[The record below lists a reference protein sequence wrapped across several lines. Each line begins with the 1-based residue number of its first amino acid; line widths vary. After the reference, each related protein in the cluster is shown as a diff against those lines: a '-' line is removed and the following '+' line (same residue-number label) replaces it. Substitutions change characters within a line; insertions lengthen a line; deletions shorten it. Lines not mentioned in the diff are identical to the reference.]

1 MRILYT
7 RPDGGLSVV
16 NAAPKEHLERVLG
29 ALTEEA
35 YKAHVWERS
44 VPKDAIS
51 AVEIDDAYQLPDRE
65 FRNAWKQ
72 DGKQVVHDLEKARS
86 LQLDKIRLA
95 REPKLIEL
103 DKEFMKA
110 LEKGES
116 TVDIAS
122 KKQALRDITE
132 PLKKAILTSIDDVRK
147 AFPDVLK

>member
-7 RPDGGLSVV
+7 RVDGGLSVV

-29 ALTEEA
+29 VLTDEA

-44 VPKDAIS
+44 VPKDAAN

-72 DGKQVVHDLEKARS
+72 DAKTVVHDLEKARK

-95 REPKLIEL
+95 REPKLVEL
-103 DKEFMKA
+103 DKEFMLA

-116 TVDIAS
+116 TTAIVA
-122 KKQALRDITE
+122 KKQRLRDITK
-132 PLKKAILTSIDDVRK
+132 PLKDAVLASIEDVRR
-147 AFPDVLK
+147 AFPDELK